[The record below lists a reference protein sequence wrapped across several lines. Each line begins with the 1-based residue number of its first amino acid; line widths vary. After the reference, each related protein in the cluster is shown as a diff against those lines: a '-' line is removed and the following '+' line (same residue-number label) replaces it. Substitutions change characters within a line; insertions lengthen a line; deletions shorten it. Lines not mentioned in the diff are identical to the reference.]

1 MVQLSLCRCPVKV
14 SCQGY
19 QINRTVTS
27 RPAQWW
33 RKLYCA
39 KKWTNPC
46 FRTVSCLQY
55 ANFVLQMRNA
65 VKKAMDECVRNFPM
79 VPEAHQNNHSYLHE
93 LSGPTID
100 PLHKNLA

>member
-1 MVQLSLCRCPVKV
+1 MVQLSLRKCPVKV
-14 SCQGY
+14 SCQRY
-19 QINRTVTS
+19 QINCTINS

-39 KKWTNPC
+39 KKWTNPR

-55 ANFVLQMRNA
+55 ANFVLQMRNT
-65 VKKAMDECVRNFPM
+65 VKKAMDGCVRNFPM
-79 VPEAHQNNHSYLHE
+79 VPEVHQNNHSYLHE

-100 PLHKNLA
+100 LLHKNLA